1 VKACRVCIEAR
12 VTPEE
17 NGGVAQVVLGLAA
30 GLGALRDGD
39 EEYLFLG
46 DDRTPAW
53 LEGHIGPNGRIV
65 LPPGRVRS
73 YFQRAL
79 RDPLRAWQGLP
90 PMTALLGPQV
100 VASDGCV
107 ETAGAG
113 VVHFPYQYGFRTR
126 IPTIYHPHDLQHVH
140 LPEYF
145 SASDRRDRERFYGTL
160 CRQAAMVAVA
170 SSWVKRD
177 VESHFQLPPERVRVV
192 PLAPANL
199 AYPVPTEAEL
209 AALCR
214 RLELPASFALYPART
229 WPHKN
234 HLGAVEA
241 VAHLRRSRGLEVP
254 LVFSGGQ
261 SEHAATV
268 IERARALGVQDL
280 VRFVG
285 HVTPLDLQCLYRL
298 ARVVVVPSRF
308 EAASF
313 PVWEAHLAGVPVACS
328 NVTSLPLQAGDAALL
343 FDPDR
348 TEEMAVAV
356 ERLWVDPVL
365 RAELVCRGHA
375 SVARFTWK
383 RTARIFR
390 AHYRRLAG
398 WPLTGEDA
406 GLLAEP
412 PIM

>member
-1 VKACRVCIEAR
+1 MKACRVCIEAR

-46 DDRTPAW
+46 DDRTAAW
-53 LEGHIGPNGRIV
+53 LEGHLGPNGRIV

-73 YFQRAL
+73 YVQRAI
-79 RDPLRAWQGLP
+79 RDPLHAWQGLP
-90 PMTALLGPQV
+90 PLTALLGPQV
-100 VASDGCV
+100 AASDGFV
-107 ETAGAG
+107 EGTGAG
-113 VVHFPYQYGFRTR
+113 IVHFPYQFGFKTR

-145 SASDRRDRERFYGTL
+145 SAAERRTRERFYGTL
-160 CRQAAMVAVA
+160 CRQAEMVAVA

-177 VESHFQLPPERVRVV
+177 VETHFRLRPEKVRVV

-199 AYPVPTEAEL
+199 AYPVPTGPELDEAR
-209 AALCR
+209 R
-214 RLELPASFALYPART
+214 RLVLPASFVFYPART

-241 VAHLRRSRGLEVP
+241 VAHLRTSRGLEVP

-268 IERARALGVQDL
+268 IGRARALGVEHL

-298 ARVVVVPSRF
+298 ARAVVVPSRF

-328 NVTSLPLQAGDAALL
+328 NVTSLPRQAGEAALL

-348 TEEMAVAV
+348 PEEMAVAV
-356 ERLWVDPVL
+356 ERLWVDPTL
-365 RAELVCRGHA
+365 RAELVRRGHA
-375 SVARFTWK
+375 SVARFTWE
-383 RTARIFR
+383 RTARVFR

-398 WPLTGEDA
+398 WPLTEEDA